1 MFSQTRVFHT
11 RDKLPTEDR
20 RLNRNRMP
28 SSEESTS
35 SHSRRTIDLDQFVDN
50 AQRNSSQWVAIM
62 RTDRRVTVACEP
74 NSTTENVIF
83 LESAFEIHARLL
95 CCLEYRLRRC
105 VSEGRMPPS
114 KSRHFQDLAQKSGIS
129 QLRVMVEA
137 AEQVLAA

>member
-1 MFSQTRVFHT
+1 LINS
-11 RDKLPTEDR
+11 P
-20 RLNRNRMP
+20 N
-28 SSEESTS
+28 
-35 SHSRRTIDLDQFVDN
+35 N

-62 RTDRRVTVACEP
+62 RTDRHANLAYEP
-74 NSTTENVIF
+74 NSTIENVIF

-105 VSEGRMPPS
+105 VSEGRMLPS
-114 KSRHFQDLAQKSGIS
+114 KSRQFQDLAQKSGIS